1 MQKLL
6 ITGSTGFIGSQ
17 ILQNLRKSYL
27 IFIITRDKK
36 KKIKN
41 ENVAV
46 VNFSNYNELD
56 RKLNKIKVDV
66 VIHCASHYVK
76 NHTNK
81 DIKKFVDSNILL
93 GNIILENLEQMGVK
107 KFINLSTVWEN
118 YNASKD
124 DVFNL
129 YSAYKKCFSILIKYY
144 QKKHFC
150 IKFYNLMISDTFGKL
165 DRRKKIINVIKKNL
179 KKNKVTFVI
188 SKNLYLNLLN
198 VTDIVVAIK
207 LILKKNFQ
215 SGIYLLKNNKNFSI
229 FQIIQKLNILSKKKA
244 RVRWLSTK
252 IIKEKIFKHRILKNW
267 KPKNSSVSQI
277 IDVIL
282 N

>member
-1 MQKLL
+1 M
-6 ITGSTGFIGSQ
+6 
-17 ILQNLRKSYL
+17 
-27 IFIITRDKK
+27 
-36 KKIKN
+36 
-41 ENVAV
+41 

-129 YSAYKKCFSILIKYY
+129 YSAYKKCFSI
-144 QKKHFC
+144 
-150 IKFYNLMISDTFGKL
+150 
-165 DRRKKIINVIKKNL
+165 
-179 KKNKVTFVI
+179 
-188 SKNLYLNLLN
+188 
-198 VTDIVVAIK
+198 
-207 LILKKNFQ
+207 
-215 SGIYLLKNNKNFSI
+215 
-229 FQIIQKLNILSKKKA
+229 
-244 RVRWLSTK
+244 
-252 IIKEKIFKHRILKNW
+252 
-267 KPKNSSVSQI
+267 
-277 IDVIL
+277 
-282 N
+282 

>member
-6 ITGSTGFIGSQ
+6 ITGSAGFIGSQ

-41 ENVAV
+41 ENVTV
-46 VNFSNYNELD
+46 VNFRDYNELD
-56 RKLNKIKVDV
+56 RKLKKIKVDV

-81 DIKKFVDSNILL
+81 DIKKFIDSNILL

-144 QKKHFC
+144 QKKHFR

-165 DRRKKIINVIKKNL
+165 DRRQKIINVIKKNL

-252 IIKEKIFKHRILKNW
+252 IIKEKIFKYRILKSW